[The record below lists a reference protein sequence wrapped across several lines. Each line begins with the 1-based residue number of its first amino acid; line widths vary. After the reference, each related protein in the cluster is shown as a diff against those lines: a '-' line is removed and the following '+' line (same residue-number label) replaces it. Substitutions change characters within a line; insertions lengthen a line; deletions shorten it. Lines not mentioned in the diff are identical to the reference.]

1 MDEARQSREARVLER
16 MPEVRA
22 AAQGSPE
29 FQQWLAGLRAVQVDG
44 ETLYLRGGDMLRD
57 RDQVIFEWARRAGL
71 LSDEAIRRA
80 LV

>member
-1 MDEARQSREARVLER
+1 MEEARQSREARILER

-22 AAQGSPE
+22 AAEHSPE
-29 FQQWLAGLRAVQVDG
+29 FHEWLAGLRVLQVDG

-57 RDQVIFEWARRAGL
+57 REQVLFEWARRTGL

-80 LV
+80 LS